1 MNTAASGYK
10 IDMNPSI
17 SLLYRRIL
25 RWETDIDPD
34 VLSTLKF
41 SFKMNAAKELAVTA
55 EMITNF
61 IAVRDLAVQTFL
73 TTEEQKPDSDIAVEG
88 FQNTLVREYTKLL
101 LKEHFPAINVD
112 RFAELAD
119 IARTAAN
126 GKMISVQAIASKN
139 ILADKQE
146 SESEEEEM

>member
-1 MNTAASGYK
+1 MNSAASGYK

-17 SLLYRRIL
+17 TTLYRRVM

-34 VLSTLKF
+34 VLATLKF
-41 SFKMNAAKELAVTA
+41 SFKMNVAKELAVSA

-61 IAVRDLAVQTFL
+61 TAVRDLAVQTFL
-73 TTEEQKPDSDIAVEG
+73 TTEEQRPDSDTAPEG

-101 LKEHFPAINVD
+101 LRDYFPSIDVD
-112 RFAELAD
+112 KFQALAD
-119 IARTAAN
+119 EARESAQ
-126 GKMISVQAIASKN
+126 GKMLSIQAIASKN

-146 SESEEEEM
+146 NDTEEEI